1 MSIGRDRSGL
11 EIQREL
17 SGGVSVTTGRD
28 MLGRTVRRD
37 ILSGGVEQSRMRYR
51 WSMGNR
57 LHRKENEL
65 TGESVHFGYDSWD
78 NLFRADYRGGSEV
91 ESIYKAPDALGNL
104 FRTEERKDR
113 KYGKG
118 GRLLEDRKFAY
129 RYDGEGNLVLK
140 SRLRPDDGDEAP
152 QWQEGDWAYEWQG
165 NGMLKSVKRP
175 DGEVVSFEY
184 DPLGRRI
191 SKTYKDRTT
200 RWVWDGNVPLHEWT
214 DDEKR
219 EGAGDENLITWLF
232 EEGSF
237 VPTAKIV
244 GNKAYSIITDYLGTP
259 THAFDSKGDKIWE
272 RELDIYG
279 KAREGDS
286 SFIPFL
292 FQGQYFDEETDLCYN
307 RFRYYS
313 PDTGSYISQDPI
325 LVLGG
330 FNLYSYVRD
339 LNIYVDTFGW
349 WSELLSS
356 GMGHHL
362 FPRSVAKKL
371 GISELSQ
378 NNSIAWYPN
387 NPKGSD
393 VLHGEMHSALSKE
406 GIPFHGS
413 KFEGTTA
420 EAFDKMKKAYAEFD
434 EKGFLKIP
442 GTDEKLFKNLTPGE
456 AIDKIKEQYESGKL
470 KGRH

>member
-1 MSIGRDRSGL
+1 M
-11 EIQREL
+11 
-17 SGGVSVTTGRD
+17 
-28 MLGRTVRRD
+28 
-37 ILSGGVEQSRMRYR
+37 
-51 WSMGNR
+51 
-57 LHRKENEL
+57 
-65 TGESVHFGYDSWD
+65 
-78 NLFRADYRGGSEV
+78 
-91 ESIYKAPDALGNL
+91 
-104 FRTEERKDR
+104 
-113 KYGKG
+113 
-118 GRLLEDRKFAY
+118 LEDRKY
-129 RYDGEGNLVLK
+129 SYHYDGEGNLVLK
-140 SRLRPDDGDEAP
+140 QRLRPDETLAP
-152 QWQEGDWAYEWQG
+152 LWQEGDWAYEWQG
-165 NGMLKSVKRP
+165 NGMLRSVKRP
-175 DGEVVSFEY
+175 DGETVSFEY

-191 SKTYKDRTT
+191 SKRYRGTTT

-214 DDEKR
+214 EEEKKVTEQTEDGR
-219 EGAGDENLITWLF
+219 GESPITWLF

-237 VPTAKIV
+237 VPCAKLQN
-244 GNKAYSIITDYLGTP
+244 GESYSIVTDYLGTP
-259 THAFDSKGDKIWE
+259 THAFDSKGNKVWE
-272 RELDIYG
+272 RNLDIYG
-279 KAREGDS
+279 KIRTGNS
-286 SFIPFL
+286 IFVPFL
-292 FQGQYFDEETDLCYN
+292 YQGQYFDMETGLCYN

-313 PDTGSYISQDPI
+313 PDIGSYISQDPI

-349 WSELLSS
+349 WSELLPS

-470 KGRH
+470 NGRH

>member
-1 MSIGRDRSGL
+1 MSSDVGKTLCS
-11 EIQREL
+11 
-17 SGGVSVTTGRD
+17 
-28 MLGRTVRRD
+28 
-37 ILSGGVEQSRMRYR
+37 YR
-51 WSMGNR
+51 WSMGKR

-65 TGESVHFGYDSWD
+65 TGESVQFGYDSWD

-152 QWQEGDWAYEWQG
+152 QWQEGDWACEWQG

-191 SKTYKDRTT
+191 SKRYKGTTT
-200 RWVWDGNVPLHEWT
+200 RWIWDGNVPLHEWT
-214 DDEKR
+214 DEEKR

-279 KAREGDS
+279 KTREGDS

-292 FQGQYFDEETDLCYN
+292 YQGQYFDAETGLCYN

-325 LVLGG
+325 GLAGNNPNIYAYVSDTNNRIDLFALDELYALVARKDGWYPVFEYGKKNLVGEMFLKEG
-330 FNLYSYVRD
+330 DLWKIGTSKDASKRYTQKYLKEIGVKMEVLYS
-339 LNIYVDTFGW
+339 
-349 WSELLSS
+349 
-356 GMGHHL
+356 
-362 FPRSVAKKL
+362 
-371 GISELSQ
+371 GISRKATLLLERLKLKGYE
-378 NNSIAWYPN
+378 AW
-387 NPKGSD
+387 
-393 VLHGEMHSALSKE
+393 
-406 GIPFHGS
+406 
-413 KFEGTTA
+413 
-420 EAFDKMKKAYAEFD
+420 
-434 EKGFLKIP
+434 KGFLPP
-442 GTDEKLFKNLTPGE
+442 GNKC
-456 AIDKIKEQYESGKL
+456 
-470 KGRH
+470 HH